1 MPEQNVKITVTA
13 EDRASAPLKNVSS
26 AIGNL
31 EKGAS
36 KVGGAFSRIA
46 SSAVSVG
53 EIMASN
59 FAMQAVSAISS
70 VVNEMMKLSV
80 AQSKLETQT
89 KSLLKNSGLTNYAGA
104 IDEIIEQHE
113 DMTTIDDGSIRRAYN
128 NILGATKDYDR
139 SLLLLSAAED
149 LAAAKGIDLE
159 TASNQITSAL
169 EGNIGTLARAG
180 VELDAVKMKSMSA
193 AVQMTYVA
201 KQIELAFG
209 GAAADYAKS
218 PAGTYANLQNKIQ
231 DIKKLFGQELL
242 ESLAPAWEN
251 IASKISAMI
260 DSGQLQPLVDAF
272 GNLVTN
278 AIEFGQT
285 LTNIVI
291 KLTGMT
297 SSEEAIQKLADSF
310 DRVSY
315 ILGIIEDALSR
326 INAII
331 KDLKLDQIMSLGM
344 RVSNPFGTALW
355 NYAGEQVEEE
365 KAITPRLVQVGDAQR
380 ENTETTQRN
389 TSAQLEQINAQR
401 RATQES
407 QLMEKYLKLQESAT
421 SSVTSITGQFGNA
434 MSSAISSVQ
443 GALSSLGVGSSGG
456 GGGCKTF
463 GCPDWI
469 KNKTGTIIS
478 DGHSSSDEPFP
489 GNHFTTIPVPDALI
503 TKKGDVIKFHP
514 EDNILAFKDPAAV
527 RGKGG
532 NISVTIN
539 VNGARDPD
547 RIAEEIM
554 KKITR
559 LNRIGF

>member
-1 MPEQNVKITVTA
+1 
-13 EDRASAPLKNVSS
+13 
-26 AIGNL
+26 
-31 EKGAS
+31 
-36 KVGGAFSRIA
+36 
-46 SSAVSVG
+46 
-53 EIMASN
+53 
-59 FAMQAVSAISS
+59 
-70 VVNEMMKLSV
+70 
-80 AQSKLETQT
+80 
-89 KSLLKNSGLTNYAGA
+89 
-104 IDEIIEQHE
+104 
-113 DMTTIDDGSIRRAYN
+113 
-128 NILGATKDYDR
+128 
-139 SLLLLSAAED
+139 
-149 LAAAKGIDLE
+149 
-159 TASNQITSAL
+159 
-169 EGNIGTLARAG
+169 
-180 VELDAVKMKSMSA
+180 
-193 AVQMTYVA
+193 MTYVA

>member
-1 MPEQNVKITVTA
+1 MPEQNVKITITA

-149 LAAAKGIDLE
+149 LAVAKGIDLE

-169 EGNIGTLARAG
+169 EGNISTLARAG
-180 VELDAVKMKSMSA
+180 VELDSVKMKSMSA

-209 GAAADYAKS
+209 GAAIDYAKS

-231 DIKKLFGQELL
+231 DIKKLFGRELL

-251 IASKISAMI
+251 IATKISAMI

-297 SSEEAIQKLADSF
+297 SSEEAIQRLADSF

-344 RVSNPFGTALW
+344 RVTNPFGTALW
-355 NYAGEQVEEE
+355 DYAGEQVEEE
-365 KAITPRLVQVGDAQR
+365 KANTPRLIQVGDAQR

-421 SSVTSITGQFGNA
+421 SSATSVTGQFGNI
-434 MSSAISSVQ
+434 MTSAISSVQ
-443 GALSSLGVGSSGG
+443 GALSSLGIVSSGG
-456 GGGCKTF
+456 GGGCRTF
-463 GCPDWI
+463 GS
-469 KNKTGTIIS
+469 GSRIS